1 MVAQNNCTTNTSR
14 RQDSVYPNSL
24 IITSTFSVLGLP
36 GNALI
41 ILLILRAKQR
51 KSTTTCLLLSL
62 AIADIVLL
70 LGTQIVQVLVYLKK
84 NECYEGPK
92 FSFLLTVPKI
102 VGNVTLATIAL
113 ERYNALVRTMKRSL
127 ISITKKKILISVVI
141 TWFIALVLC
150 VPLYYSDKP
159 REAITS
165 GNRKPPKEFFFYFSI
180 FHIFIGYFIPL
191 VMVVCC
197 YSSILKGLHFDRTI
211 LAQTV
216 TDEARLRENKRLVR
230 VLVGIT
236 LVCLACNLPIIAI
249 IMVMV
254 YRERQKKH
262 LLFNAIEILGC
273 VSSSLNP
280 YIYGLQSENYRNQ
293 VKQLFCSK
301 KEDENAR
308 CSPANFDTKL

>member
-1 MVAQNNCTTNTSR
+1 MVAQNNCNTNTFR
-14 RQDSVYPNSL
+14 GQDGVYLDPL

-254 YRERQKKH
+254 YREKQKRH
-262 LLFNAIEILGC
+262 MIFNAIGILGC

-293 VKQLFCSK
+293 VKQLFCRK
-301 KEDENAR
+301 KEDEHAR
-308 CSPANFDTKL
+308 CSHANFDTKL